1 MNIKIEGW
9 EVTIHNENGDR
20 LELKGEFYADF
31 FKEYQNKQLLI
42 SNVVWRSEQLKAV

>member
-42 SNVVWRSEQLKAV
+42 P